1 MLKTPAAPGPSSAR
15 RPSSAGHTARPPA
28 ATCAGSNRSAG
39 GRARAVQA
47 SGSRVDGCIGSRGPG
62 QGAGAHPPTRISAG
76 FGSSGTTVQGRGRRL
91 WTCLTSGRSRLQH
104 RDRHVPLRGPG
115 PRDRPG
121 PRGHSPS
128 GETEALRP
136 AAVMLGPAGEPV
148 SRSDAGRRRAHPVSI
163 RGKPR
168 QTARSRRSAGTHRRR
183 PGAHARSRV
192 RFDTGYSD
200 SVDGTG
206 WATSRLISSFSS
218 LPALK

>member
-148 SRSDAGRRRAHPVSI
+148 SRSDAGRRRAHPV
-163 RGKPR
+163 
-168 QTARSRRSAGTHRRR
+168 RSAGSRGRQRAVAGPPGHIDGALEHTRVRGCGSTPATRTASMGRAGPR
-183 PGAHARSRV
+183 PG
-192 RFDTGYSD
+192 
-200 SVDGTG
+200 
-206 WATSRLISSFSS
+206 
-218 LPALK
+218 